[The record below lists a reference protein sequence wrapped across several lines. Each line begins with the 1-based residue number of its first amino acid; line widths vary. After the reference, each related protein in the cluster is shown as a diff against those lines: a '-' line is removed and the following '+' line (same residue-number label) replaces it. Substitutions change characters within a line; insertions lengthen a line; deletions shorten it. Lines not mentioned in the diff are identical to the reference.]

1 MNNKIYI
8 FKFLKKDAQFFL
20 FLSNM
25 HQTINKAWT
34 KPSFQMVNR
43 ETYCLPGVLKF

>member
-25 HQTINKAWT
+25 HQTINKVWT
-34 KPSFQMVNR
+34 KTSLQMLNR
-43 ETYCLPGVLKF
+43 EDHIVCQVS